1 MSCMD
6 VCHTA
11 TVHGRRDK
19 ARKLYGCIL
28 AVFGL
33 YGAVCVYGL
42 LYGTGA
48 QGVGVDS
55 PSSIESTPRA
65 HGDVK

>member
-1 MSCMD
+1 M
-6 VCHTA
+6 
-11 TVHGRRDK
+11 
-19 ARKLYGCIL
+19 

-65 HGDVK
+65 HGDTYQASHVIHSVMAV

>member
-1 MSCMD
+1 MYAIQPPYTGSVTRRVGCM
-6 VCHTA
+6 
-11 TVHGRRDK
+11 
-19 ARKLYGCIL
+19 

-48 QGVGVDS
+48 QEVGVDS

-65 HGDVK
+65 HGDAN

>member
-1 MSCMD
+1 M
-6 VCHTA
+6 
-11 TVHGRRDK
+11 
-19 ARKLYGCIL
+19 

-48 QGVGVDS
+48 QRVGVDT
-55 PSSIESTPRA
+55 PSNMKSTPRA
-65 HGDVK
+65 HGDVNKASHGIHSVMVV